1 MVIMASYLEVPG
13 TMITMLEFHYVRT
26 EFVFDQDLR
35 NRVEFGLETGENNY
49 HVAGQLYIAPQN
61 IRLSDSNSQ

>member
-35 NRVEFGLETGENNY
+35 TQGRIWTRNRGE
-49 HVAGQLYIAPQN
+49 
-61 IRLSDSNSQ
+61 